1 MSYYDVDRRVA
12 GLIPGRNLNVTGSAP
27 AGPGEKTASEYIISG
42 IPFVT
47 GSSATDDN
55 GNAYEVKF
63 PMMSSWFQ
71 VQNGASEIKVGF
83 TAEGIAAQ
91 QFFIVPQNT
100 VSSVF
105 YIRTKS
111 VFIDSGGSGYS
122 IIAGLTGIPTG
133 SIQDLENSTYWG
145 V

>member
-1 MSYYDVDRRVA
+1 
-12 GLIPGRNLNVTGSAP
+12 
-27 AGPGEKTASEYIISG
+27 
-42 IPFVT
+42 
-47 GSSATDDN
+47 
-55 GNAYEVKF
+55 
-63 PMMSSWFQ
+63 MMSSWFQ